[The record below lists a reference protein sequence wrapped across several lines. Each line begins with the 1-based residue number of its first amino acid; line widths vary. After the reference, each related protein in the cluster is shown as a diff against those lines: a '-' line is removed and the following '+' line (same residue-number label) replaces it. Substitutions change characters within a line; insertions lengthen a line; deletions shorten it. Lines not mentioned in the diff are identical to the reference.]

1 MKRKGFG
8 PQLGPQQQLILTLVL
23 IVLVAVSLLYCL
35 GFASLLLRNAW
46 QNAPLPWNGASPT
59 AEIMDL
65 APVPEIEPIVTE
77 VVPH

>member
-46 QNAPLPWNGASPT
+46 ENAPLPWNGASPT

-65 APVPEIEPIVTE
+65 TPVPEIEPIVTE